1 MPGVEPVQYGAI
13 NFRRHKAVSLHPGFS
28 QSGFHYPFQ
37 MGSKQKF
44 PLSGKLEQSQRPAQG
59 GIVVG
64 SIYYYSQG
72 KDELLIITRVPGSH
86 AIVFLSHDGDIEPQC
101 HDGMQTEY
109 AKDINKINHV
119 PLRSTPSGGSLPGS
133 PVVLVLR

>member
-1 MPGVEPVQYGAI
+1 MSSVEPVQYGAI

-37 MGSKQKF
+37 MGSKQEF
-44 PLSGKLEQSQRPAQG
+44 PLSWKLKQGQRPAQG

-64 SIYYYSQG
+64 SIHYYSQG

-86 AIVFLSHDGDIEPQC
+86 AIAFPSHDDDIEPQC
-101 HDGMQTEY
+101 HDSMQT
-109 AKDINKINHV
+109 KHTQGIDKVDHLPRRSLITFLLI
-119 PLRSTPSGGSLPGS
+119 LRLSIG
-133 PVVLVLR
+133 